1 MAVSMTVAV
10 PVAALPLAY
19 AVTSE
24 SDHNVL
30 RALLSYR

>member
-1 MAVSMTVAV
+1 MAVGSAVAV
-10 PVAALPLAY
+10 PVAALPLA
-19 AVTSE
+19 VIPE